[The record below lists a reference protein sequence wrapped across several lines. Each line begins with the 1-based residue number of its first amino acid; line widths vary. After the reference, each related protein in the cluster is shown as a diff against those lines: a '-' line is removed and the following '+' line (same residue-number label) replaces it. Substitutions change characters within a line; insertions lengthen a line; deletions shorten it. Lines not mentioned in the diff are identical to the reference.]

1 MVVGKAVR
9 GALALT
15 LALASVA
22 PAIAADGPLK
32 LHDTGAIK
40 GVQTIT
46 VGAFNVGFIFQSLD
60 TSKATGGLIGAFG
73 GATDAK
79 SILVGVT
86 PEMMQAITDAAYA
99 DFRAQLT
106 THGFT
111 VAEPAS
117 LFASPEFARVKPMT
131 APYDAGVRLDKHST
145 GKASYYKPTALSVQ
159 FMLPGDIVASGMS
172 GMGQAMAAGTT
183 LYSVAQFAKSSGE
196 AVLDVT
202 YLIDFS
208 QLKRP
213 GAFSFGGLQV
223 NSGVA
228 VVEDYSKL
236 SVVTA
241 AGKTAAITIGQP
253 VAVEGDFAT
262 KQDTTKG
269 AGFQKAANIAS
280 GVLSG
285 LGSLGGMGGLGGM
298 KFGNSKTFTFTARP
312 DYSTGAIKAASLA
325 NGRLIDELAALR

>member
-1 MVVGKAVR
+1 MSDKIIR
-9 GALALT
+9 GLAIV
-15 LALASVA
+15 LAMSLA
-22 PAIAADGPLK
+22 PAAMAADGPLK

-40 GVQTIT
+40 GVQTVT

-60 TSKATGGLIGAFG
+60 SSKATGGLIGAFG

-99 DFRAQLT
+99 DFRTQLT

-111 VAEPAS
+111 VAEATS
-117 LFASPEFARVKPMT
+117 LFASPDFARVKPMVT
-131 APYDAGVRLDKHST
+131 PYEAGVRLDKRST
-145 GKASYYKPTALSVQ
+145 GKASYYKPTSLAVQ
-159 FMLPGDIVASGMS
+159 FMLPGDIVSSGMS
-172 GMGQAMAAGTT
+172 GMGQAMAAGTNV
-183 LYSVAQFAKSSGE
+183 YSVAQFAKSSGE

-213 GAFSFGGLQV
+213 GSFSFGGLQV
-223 NSGVA
+223 NASVA

-236 SVVTA
+236 SIVTP

-269 AGFQKAANIAS
+269 AGFQKAANIA
-280 GVLSG
+280 GGLLSG

-312 DYSTGAIKAASLA
+312 DYSLGAIKAATLA
-325 NGRLIDELAALR
+325 NTRLIDEMAALR